1 MEVKLD
7 LIVSSYLIWQSIWK
21 KNTTNFTDLNI
32 IDSIQ
37 LTKEG
42 IITGWLFTSTAGKVK
57 SKLSDNWKIEVIVNR
72 CNNFQNDIVAHYY
85 SEVMHKW
92 IYVNN
97 YEALQRFLSDES
109 SMNRVLLC
117 HPQLS
122 KNSAYL
128 EVQYIKHP
136 QKKKYTIEVPQYT
149 FHWLCDL
156 MKGAS
161 GMKKTDEAIS
171 RSLSNEAISSQTIVC
186 KDKDIIKSS
195 RDYISNIVK
204 IIENHIKVK
213 VTCIKIVLVVINDG
227 NYESKTRTLYLHHI
241 SSIIYTSITA
251 MNGTMQ
257 SSISSASSRTNGI
270 VPSYT
275 ELSSIGIGSSNLSLE
290 ATLSNS
296 YAPRHCRVDVC
307 HGDFCKYMTSIEAL
321 LMSGRIIVCIDYHAA
336 ARILTASDG
345 YDVGYDYGY
354 NDDGLH

>member
-7 LIVSSYLIWQSIWK
+7 LIDSSYLIWQSIWK
-21 KNTTNFTDLNI
+21 KNSSNFTDLNI

-42 IITGWLFTSTAGKVK
+42 LITGWIFTSTAGKVK
-57 SKLSDNWKIEVIVNR
+57 SKLSDNWKIEVILNR

-85 SEVMHKW
+85 SEVMNKW

-97 YEALQRFLSDES
+97 YETLQRFFQDVS

-136 QKKKYTIEVPQYT
+136 QKNKFTIEVPQYT
-149 FHWLCDL
+149 FLWLCDL

-161 GMKKTDEAIS
+161 GMKKTDDAIA
-171 RSLSNEAISSQTIVC
+171 RSLSNEAISSHTIVC

-195 RDYISNIVK
+195 RDYINNIVK

-213 VTCIKIVLVVINDG
+213 ITCMKLVLVVINDG
-227 NYESKTRTLYLHHI
+227 IYENRTRTLYLHHI
-241 SSIIYTSITA
+241 SSIIYTTPVMA
-251 MNGTMQ
+251 MTMNGSTQ
-257 SSISSASSRTNGI
+257 SSLSSQQVSSRTNGV
-270 VPSYT
+270 VPSYA
-275 ELSSIGIGSSNLSLE
+275 ELSSVGIGSSNLSLE

-296 YAPRHCRVDVC
+296 FAPRHSRVDVC
-307 HGDFCKYMTSIEAL
+307 HGDFCKHSCSTTTTSTTTN
-321 LMSGRIIVCIDYHAA
+321 SKC
-336 ARILTASDG
+336 
-345 YDVGYDYGY
+345 
-354 NDDGLH
+354 